1 MALVDRGSTVVTSV
15 FSGLIVAAVV
25 KAVNSG
31 VADSVV
37 VFWFALATVGAGSVV
52 WLAGI
57 FLGRRRRA
65 ARAFFMTSAFRE
77 KYYVAAFVQRLHEL
91 LDLERVDLVLKVPDR
106 DYHASAQSRHLVR
119 LAERRREYLGGVI
132 FAAEA
137 SRLRDDLI
145 TFCRKSRLPVV
156 FTDIEPFDRADEYPE
171 NTAYVGYDTGE
182 LGELAGQWLVRQ
194 LWRTDHPHVLIIA
207 SCEHNARQQRC
218 EKVLR
223 AARPDVSITT
233 NDQCAFIRSRA
244 YNAVRSHI
252 RDLDPG
258 QRLDA
263 IFCTNDEMAL
273 GAVDALSPTTQAT
286 VVIGVDGIVEART
299 LIDSGQSP
307 LRATVVQDTDRL
319 TGNVVDLL
327 LKMCRGDKVKKRTI
341 LPGEIYEAA

>member
-1 MALVDRGSTVVTSV
+1 MALVDRGLTVVTSV
-15 FSGLIVAAVV
+15 ISGLIIAAVV
-25 KAVNSG
+25 KVVNSG
-31 VADSVV
+31 VADGVV
-37 VFWFALATVGAGSVV
+37 VLWFTLATVGAGLVV
-52 WLAGI
+52 WLAGLL
-57 FLGRRRRA
+57 LGRRRRV

-91 LDLERVDLVLKVPDR
+91 LDLERIDLVLKVPDR
-106 DYHASAQSRHLVR
+106 DYHASAQARHLVR

-137 SRLRDDLI
+137 SRLRNDLI

-171 NTAYVGYDTGE
+171 NSAYVGYDTGE

-194 LWRTDHPHVLIIA
+194 LRHTDHPHILIIA

-244 YNAVRSHI
+244 YGAVRSHI

-307 LRATVVQDTDRL
+307 LRATVVQDADRL

-327 LKMCRGDKVKKRTI
+327 LKMRRGDKVKKRTI
-341 LPGEIYEAA
+341 LPGEIYEVV